1 VTYTPSIPPS
11 PAYPA
16 VEFPFEGREPI
27 HVAVA
32 AAAPQSRLTIFF
44 RPVLGIPHLLVLYVL
59 GLVGEV
65 IAVLGWF
72 AALFTGRLPDFAA
85 GYLCGL
91 LRWQGRVLGYQ
102 SLLTSQYPPFSS
114 EDEDYPVR
122 VAMRPGRLNRLAV
135 LFRGVLMIP
144 ALVVYLFASYGAVVI
159 SIAAWFIA
167 LATGKVPDSV
177 HQALSAVLRYQL
189 RLLGFA
195 FMLTSEYPGGL
206 YGDRPGETAEAAN
219 TPVPGVYLTRATA
232 SWTVPGPPPWR
243 LVLSR
248 AARNMVT
255 VAIVAGLPALTVG
268 TLIAAWFVHAQH

>member
-1 VTYTPSIPPS
+1 VTYTPSMPPS
-11 PAYPA
+11 PSYPA
-16 VEFPFEGREPI
+16 GDLRFEGRDPI
-27 HVAVA
+27 HVGVAPAV
-32 AAAPQSRLTIFF
+32 PQSRLTVLL
-44 RPVLGIPHLLVLYVL
+44 RPILIIPHLIVLYVL

-85 GYLCGL
+85 DYLCGL
-91 LRWQGRVLGYQ
+91 LRWQGRALGYQ

-135 LFRGVLMIP
+135 LFRGLLMIP
-144 ALVVYLFASYGAVVI
+144 ALVVALFVSYGTVVI
-159 SIAAWFIA
+159 SIVTWFIA

-195 FMLTSEYPGGL
+195 YMLTSEYPGGL
-206 YGDRPGETAEAAN
+206 YGDRPGEMAEVAAM
-219 TPVPGVYLTRATA
+219 PVPGVYLTRATA

-255 VAIVAGLPALTVG
+255 VTIVAGLPTLTVG
-268 TLIAAWFVHAQH
+268 TLIAAWFVPAQH